1 MNVLGTVFIAALSS
15 IVTVLAFEAAQTR
28 RENKVSSSWMP
39 VGTLLLVSR
48 STSCPT
54 GWNSRASVLAN
65 LDYETSD
72 DFSLQDFDYVVSTEN
87 PQIVRL
93 RTCQKAD

>member
-15 IVTVLAFEAAQTR
+15 IITAFSFEAVRTS
-28 RENKVSSSWMP
+28 RENTVASSWMP
-39 VGTLLLVSR
+39 EGTLLLVSQ

-54 GWNSRASVLAN
+54 GWYRRASALIN

-87 PQIVRL
+87 PQTIRL